1 MVEKLAAFEG
11 ELQVRTCDQQQEEEE
26 EEEEEEGT

>member
-1 MVEKLAAFEG
+1 VVEKLAGFEG
-11 ELQVRTCDQQQEEEE
+11 EPQVRTCDQEEE

>member
-1 MVEKLAAFEG
+1 VVEKLAGFEG
-11 ELQVRTCDQQQEEEE
+11 ELQVRTCDQEE

>member
-1 MVEKLAAFEG
+1 VVEKLAGFEG
-11 ELQVRTCDQQQEEEE
+11 ELQVRACDQEEEE